1 MKKLIRLKSALER
14 LQEQL
19 AKGVKPEKLYGKT
32 TNNMVSLDE
41 RDKFRI
47 KNEIV
52 ALNTHISKL
61 KKYQ

>member
-19 AKGVKPEKLYGKT
+19 AKGVKPEKLDGKT

-61 KKYQ
+61 KKY